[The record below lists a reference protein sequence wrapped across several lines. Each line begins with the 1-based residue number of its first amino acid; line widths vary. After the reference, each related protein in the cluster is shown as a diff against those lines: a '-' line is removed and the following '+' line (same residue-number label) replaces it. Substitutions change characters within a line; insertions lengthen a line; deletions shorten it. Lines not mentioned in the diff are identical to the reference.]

1 VTEPLLD
8 VRGISAGYGP
18 TTVIRHLDLSVRA
31 HESAVIIG
39 PNGHGKT
46 TLMRVIAGLARVTNG
61 EVRFD
66 GERINGRSPE
76 AITARGVVL
85 VPQGDGLFPEMSVED
100 NLLMGAFFASS
111 WRHRKQSLER
121 VYELFPQVK
130 DRARQP
136 ARTLSGGERRLTALG
151 RALMRPSKIL
161 MIDEPSLG
169 LAPIAVDAVYGAIA
183 ELKAQKAT
191 IVLVEENLA
200 HARGM
205 ADSFHLLEMG
215 AITRTGSYDE
225 LMQDESIATAYL
237 GGGVGA
243 IGGVDRGVHQ

>member
-1 VTEPLLD
+1 MIEPLLD

-18 TTVIRHLDLSVRA
+18 TTVIRHLDLSVRP

-46 TLMRVIAGLARVTNG
+46 TLMRVIAGLARLTAG

-76 AITARGVVL
+76 AITACGVVL

-111 WRHRKQSLER
+111 WRHRKESLER

-169 LAPIAVDAVYGAIA
+169 LAPIAIDAVYGAIA
-183 ELKAQKAT
+183 ELKAQAT
-191 IVLVEENLA
+191 TILLVEENFS
-200 HARGM
+200 HVRGV

-215 AITRTGSYDE
+215 AIVRTGSYDE
-225 LMQDESIATAYL
+225 LMQDESIAAAYL
-237 GGGVGA
+237 GGAVST
-243 IGGVDRGVHQ
+243 